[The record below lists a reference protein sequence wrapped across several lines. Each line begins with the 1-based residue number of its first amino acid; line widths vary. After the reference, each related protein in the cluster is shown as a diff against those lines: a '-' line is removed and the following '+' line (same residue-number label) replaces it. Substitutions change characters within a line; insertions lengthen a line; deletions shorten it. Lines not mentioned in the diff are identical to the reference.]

1 MGALLVDEIRVCHT
15 GLPRPCEG
23 ALSPRVLWGQKAVAP
38 ALLCRYNA
46 RPELFQVVKMQPVTN
61 LFSYP
66 RYWAECYG
74 TAPFLPMSRA
84 EMDKLGWD
92 SCDIVL
98 VTGDAY
104 VDHPSFGM
112 AVIGRMLESQGFR
125 VGIIAQPDWS
135 SKDDFMRLG
144 KPNLF
149 YGVTAGNMDSMINR
163 YTADKKLRHDDAYTP
178 GDVGGKRPDRATLV
192 YTQRCKEAYK
202 EVPVVIGGIEA
213 SLRRI
218 AHYDYWSETIR
229 RSILIDAKAD
239 ILIYGNAERPLV
251 EVAHRIAGG
260 ETIETMQD
268 IRGTAVIRK
277 EPLPGWRGVDSS
289 KLDQIGRID
298 PIPNP
303 YMEGAPCADD
313 EGTAPMEQEAKPILV
328 QPPKQKPWELTYVK
342 LPAFERVKEDKVLYA
357 HASRI
362 LHHETNPGCA
372 RALSQAH
379 GDRII
384 WVNPP
389 AFPLETDEMDGVF
402 GLPYQR
408 VPHPAYGKEKIPAYD
423 MIKTSVNIM
432 RGCFGGCSFCSIT
445 EHEGRIIQS
454 RSEESILKEIEEIRD
469 KVPGFTGVISD
480 LGGPTAN
487 MYKLRCKSPKAEQ
500 TCRRA
505 SCVWPTICPH
515 MDTDHSPTINLYR
528 KARDLKGIK
537 KILIASGVRYDI
549 AVEDPRY
556 IKELAKYHVGG
567 YLKIAPEHTEEGPLS
582 KMMKPGMGSY
592 YSFKELFDKY
602 SKEAGKQQ
610 YLIPY
615 FISAHPGTTDEDMVN
630 MALWI
635 KSNRFKLDQV
645 QNFYPSP
652 LANATTMYYTEK
664 NPLNKVSRQG
674 GDVFVVKGERRRRL
688 HKALLRYHDPAGWP
702 MIREALLEMGKGHLI
717 GNGPDCL
724 VPPEGRGEAKA
735 ERSRNK
741 GLKPALTRHSNIV
754 HQRGNGAGNKAAGS
768 QSNGRGNSA
777 ARSDAPAANKVGK
790 GNGKPVG
797 AQLQKGA
804 GNGKLA
810 AQGAGQGTAQGKPA
824 GQGKPAHKGKAPTR
838 AGTAKPAAQGGKPA
852 AKGNSAKRP
861 AR

>member
-1 MGALLVDEIRVCHT
+1 
-15 GLPRPCEG
+15 
-23 ALSPRVLWGQKAVAP
+23 
-38 ALLCRYNA
+38 
-46 RPELFQVVKMQPVTN
+46 MQPVTH

-163 YTADKKLRHDDAYTP
+163 YTSDKKLRHDDAYTP

-192 YTQRCKEAYK
+192 YTQRCKEAFK

-229 RSILIDAKAD
+229 RSILLDAKAD
-239 ILIYGNAERPLV
+239 ILIYGNAERPLI
-251 EVAHRIAGG
+251 EVAHRIANG
-260 ETIETMQD
+260 ETIDTMQD

-298 PIPNP
+298 PIMNP
-303 YMEGAPCADD
+303 YMEGAPCSDD
-313 EGTAPMEQEAKPILV
+313 EGTAPVEQEAKPVLV
-328 QPPKQKPWELTYVK
+328 QPPKQKPWEKTYVK

-408 VPHPAYGKEKIPAYD
+408 VPHPAYGKEKIPAYE

-454 RSEESILKEIEEIRD
+454 RSEESIIKEIEEIRD

-515 MDTDHSPTINLYR
+515 MDTDHTPTIDLYR
-528 KARDLKGIK
+528 KARDVKGIK

-630 MALWI
+630 MALWV
-635 KSNRFKLDQV
+635 KTNSFKLDQV

-717 GNGPDCL
+717 GNGPNCL

-735 ERSRNK
+735 ERSINK
-741 GLKPALTRHSNIV
+741 GLKPALTRHSAIT
-754 HQRGNGAGNKAAGS
+754 HQRSNGSGNKATGGKGAGAQGAAAS
-768 QSNGRGNSA
+768 QGKP
-777 ARSDAPAANKVGK
+777 RSDTTAASKGGK
-790 GNGKPVG
+790 AGNGKPVG
-797 AQLQKGA
+797 SQLSKGA
-804 GNGKLA
+804 GNGKPA
-810 AQGAGQGTAQGKPA
+810 AQGAAQGKPA
-824 GQGKPAHKGKAPTR
+824 GKPAHKGKAPTR
-838 AGTAKPAAQGGKPA
+838 AGSAKPGAKPATQGGKPA
-852 AKGNSAKRP
+852 AKGGAAKRP

>member
-1 MGALLVDEIRVCHT
+1 
-15 GLPRPCEG
+15 
-23 ALSPRVLWGQKAVAP
+23 
-38 ALLCRYNA
+38 
-46 RPELFQVVKMQPVTN
+46 MQPVTH

-163 YTADKKLRHDDAYTP
+163 YTSDKKLRHDDAYTP

-192 YTQRCKEAYK
+192 YTQRCKEAFK

-229 RSILIDAKAD
+229 RSILLDAKAD
-239 ILIYGNAERPLV
+239 ILIYGNAERPLI
-251 EVAHRIAGG
+251 EVAHRIANG
-260 ETIETMQD
+260 ETMETMQD

-277 EPLPGWRGVDSS
+277 EPLPEWRGVDSS

-298 PIPNP
+298 PIMNP
-303 YMEGAPCADD
+303 YMEGAPCSDD
-313 EGTAPMEQEAKPILV
+313 EGTAPVEQEAKPVLV
-328 QPPKQKPWELTYVK
+328 QPAKQRPWEKTYVK

-408 VPHPAYGKEKIPAYD
+408 VPHPAYGKEKIPAYE

-454 RSEESILKEIEEIRD
+454 RSEESIIKEIEEIRD

-515 MDTDHSPTINLYR
+515 MDTDHSPTIDLYR
-528 KARDLKGIK
+528 KARDVKGIK

-556 IKELAKYHVGG
+556 IRELAKYHVGG

-630 MALWI
+630 MALWV
-635 KSNRFKLDQV
+635 KTNNFKLDQV

-717 GNGPDCL
+717 GNGPNCL
-724 VPPEGRGEAKA
+724 VPPEGRGEAVA
-735 ERSRNK
+735 SRSINK

-754 HQRGNGAGNKAAGS
+754 HQRGNGAGNKAAGGKGAVAAAS
-768 QSNGRGNSA
+768 QGK
-777 ARSDAPAANKVGK
+777 ARNDTPAASKGGK
-790 GNGKPVG
+790 AGNGKPVG
-797 AQLQKGA
+797 SQLPKGA
-804 GNGKLA
+804 GGNGKPA
-810 AQGAGQGTAQGKPA
+810 SQGAGQGKPA
-824 GQGKPAHKGKAPTR
+824 GKPAHKGKTPTR
-838 AGTAKPAAQGGKPA
+838 AGSAKPAAQGGKPA
-852 AKGNSAKRP
+852 PKGNGAKRP

>member
-1 MGALLVDEIRVCHT
+1 M
-15 GLPRPCEG
+15 
-23 ALSPRVLWGQKAVAP
+23 S
-38 ALLCRYNA
+38 
-46 RPELFQVVKMQPVTN
+46 QVVNMQPVTN
-61 LFSYP
+61 IFSYP

-74 TAPFLPMSRA
+74 TAPFLPMSRK
-84 EMDKLGWD
+84 EMDALGWD
-92 SCDIVL
+92 SCDVIL

-135 SKDDFMRLG
+135 SKEDFMRLG

-163 YTADKKLRHDDAYTP
+163 YTSDKKLRHDDAYTP
-178 GDVGGKRPDRATLV
+178 GNVGGKRPDRATLV

-229 RSILIDAKAD
+229 RSILFDAKAD
-239 ILIYGNAERPLV
+239 ILIYGNAERPLI
-251 EVAHRIAGG
+251 EVAHRIAAG
-260 ETIETMQD
+260 ESIEAMQD
-268 IRGTAVIRK
+268 IRGTAVIRR

-298 PIPNP
+298 PIMNP
-303 YMEGAPCADD
+303 YMEGAPCSDD
-313 EGTAPMEQEAKPILV
+313 ESSAPAAQEAQPVLV
-328 QPPKQKPWELTYVK
+328 QPAKPKPWEKTYVK

-408 VPHPAYGKEKIPAYD
+408 VPHPAYGNEKIPAYD

-454 RSEESILKEIEEIRD
+454 RSQESILKEIEEIRD

-487 MYKLRCKSPKAEQ
+487 MYQLRCKNPKAEQ

-515 MDTDHSPTINLYR
+515 MDTDHTPTINLYR

-537 KILIASGVRYDI
+537 KILIASGVRYDL

-556 IKELAKYHVGG
+556 VKELAKYHVGG

-635 KSNRFKLDQV
+635 KANRFKLDQV

-702 MIREALLEMGKGHLI
+702 MIREALLEMGKGYLI
-717 GNGPDCL
+717 GNGPECL

-735 ERSRNK
+735 ERSRSK
-741 GLKPALTRHSNIV
+741 GLKPALTRHSDIA
-754 HQRGNGAGNKAAGS
+754 HQRGNGAGNKSAGGQSKGHGNAQTGKGPAAGK
-768 QSNGRGNSA
+768 A
-777 ARSDAPAANKVGK
+777 GK

-797 AQLQKGA
+797 SELKLGK
-804 GNGKLA
+804 GNGKPA
-810 AQGAGQGTAQGKPA
+810 AQGAAQGKPA
-824 GQGKPAHKGKAPTR
+824 GKGKPAHKGKASTR
-838 AGTAKPAAQGGKPA
+838 AGTGKPTAQGGKPA
-852 AKGNSAKRP
+852 AKGGAKRP
-861 AR
+861 VR

>member
-1 MGALLVDEIRVCHT
+1 
-15 GLPRPCEG
+15 
-23 ALSPRVLWGQKAVAP
+23 
-38 ALLCRYNA
+38 
-46 RPELFQVVKMQPVTN
+46 MQPVTN

-303 YMEGAPCADD
+303 YMEGAPCSDD
-313 EGTAPMEQEAKPILV
+313 EGTAPVEQEAKPILV
-328 QPPKQKPWELTYVK
+328 QPPKQKPWEKTYVK

-408 VPHPAYGKEKIPAYD
+408 VPHPAYGNEKIPAYD

-487 MYKLRCKSPKAEQ
+487 MYKLRCKSTKAEQ

-635 KSNRFKLDQV
+635 KANRFKLDQV

-754 HQRGNGAGNKAAGS
+754 HQRGNGTGKAAGGKGTPAA
-768 QSNGRGNSA
+768 GRGAAQSASA
-777 ARSDAPAANKVGK
+777 AAQQGNKGARSEAPANKGGKVGS
-790 GNGKPVG
+790 GKPVG
-797 AQLQKGA
+797 SPFGKGTGA
-804 GNGKLA
+804 SGKSS
-810 AQGAGQGTAQGKPA
+810 AQGADQGKPA
-824 GQGKPAHKGKAPTR
+824 QNGKAPTR
-838 AGTAKPAAQGGKPA
+838 AGSAKPA
-852 AKGNSAKRP
+852 AKGSGTKRP
-861 AR
+861 TR

>member
-1 MGALLVDEIRVCHT
+1 
-15 GLPRPCEG
+15 
-23 ALSPRVLWGQKAVAP
+23 
-38 ALLCRYNA
+38 
-46 RPELFQVVKMQPVTN
+46 MQPVTN

-251 EVAHRIAGG
+251 EVAHRIAAG
-260 ETIETMQD
+260 ETIDTMQD

-328 QPPKQKPWELTYVK
+328 QPPKQKPWEKTYVK

-408 VPHPAYGKEKIPAYD
+408 VPHPAYGNEKIPAYD

-741 GLKPALTRHSNIV
+741 GLKPALTRHSAIT
-754 HQRGNGAGNKAAGS
+754 HQRSNGAGNKAAGG
-768 QSNGRGNSA
+768 QSNGRGNGA
-777 ARSDAPAANKVGK
+777 ARSDAPAANKAGK

-797 AQLQKGA
+797 VQLQKGS
-804 GNGKLA
+804 GNGKPAQGSGQGA
-810 AQGAGQGTAQGKPA
+810 AQGKAA

-838 AGTAKPAAQGGKPA
+838 AGSAKPGAKPATQGGKPA
-852 AKGNSAKRP
+852 AKGGAAKRP

>member
-1 MGALLVDEIRVCHT
+1 
-15 GLPRPCEG
+15 
-23 ALSPRVLWGQKAVAP
+23 
-38 ALLCRYNA
+38 
-46 RPELFQVVKMQPVTN
+46 MQPVTH

-135 SKDDFMRLG
+135 SKDNFMRLG

-163 YTADKKLRHDDAYTP
+163 YTSDKKLRHDDAYTP

-192 YTQRCKEAYK
+192 YTQRCKEAFK

-229 RSILIDAKAD
+229 RSILLDAKAD
-239 ILIYGNAERPLV
+239 ILIYGNAERPLI
-251 EVAHRIAGG
+251 EVAHRIANG
-260 ETIETMQD
+260 ETIDTMQD

-298 PIPNP
+298 PIMNP
-303 YMEGAPCADD
+303 YMEGAPCSDD
-313 EGTAPMEQEAKPILV
+313 EGTAPVEQEAKPVLV
-328 QPPKQKPWELTYVK
+328 QPPKQKPWEKTYVK

-408 VPHPAYGKEKIPAYD
+408 VPHPAYGKEKIPAYE

-454 RSEESILKEIEEIRD
+454 RSEESIIKEIEEIRD

-515 MDTDHSPTINLYR
+515 MDTDHTPTIDLYR
-528 KARDLKGIK
+528 KARDVKGIK

-630 MALWI
+630 MALWV
-635 KSNRFKLDQV
+635 KTNSFKLDQV

-717 GNGPDCL
+717 GNGPNCL

-735 ERSRNK
+735 ERSINK
-741 GLKPALTRHSNIV
+741 GLKPALTRHSAIT
-754 HQRGNGAGNKAAGS
+754 HQRSNGAGNKGTGGKGAGAQGAA
-768 QSNGRGNSA
+768 A
-777 ARSDAPAANKVGK
+777 AQGKPRSDTPAASKGGK
-790 GNGKPVG
+790 AGNGKPVG
-797 AQLQKGA
+797 SQLSKGS
-804 GNGKLA
+804 GNGKPA
-810 AQGAGQGTAQGKPA
+810 AQGAAQGKPA
-824 GQGKPAHKGKAPTR
+824 GKPAHKGKAPTR
-838 AGTAKPAAQGGKPA
+838 AGSAKPGAKPGTQGGKPA
-852 AKGNSAKRP
+852 AKGNAAKRP